1 MKSNMNVMN
10 LLRIRTIPLFL
21 IPLMANAYAATP
33 LLDGETEVTGQGLIE
48 AQSLPMVLVE
58 DVVLCG
64 TKSMRVTVEA
74 LKPDKQDLN
83 LDFKMH
89 AVPVTD
95 WRGYETLV
103 LDLYNDSENA
113 TVLKL
118 EVHTLADD
126 ARQSIALP
134 ARRWAHLRVPIATMN
149 PQHTDMAHVTEIA
162 FGLIRADAPLTVYLD
177 NLTLLKAGETPPAL
191 SPAFIAQRIE
201 ALQQDVKESKA
212 AFASLDLQRDSAA
225 AGAAAIVRNNLA
237 AIETAITGASMDAE
251 DYLEVCAGLD
261 AEMRDL
267 KRVDSIAAFAD
278 ACTRAGNTENQAV
291 LVGVATSMEKLF
303 PRAMPVTLRPPT
315 TIDVSLGR
323 NETESVQIGVLPLRE
338 ALRNVSV
345 QIGVL
350 RSDTGALLP
359 DKAVACDVVG
369 FVETKIQPP
378 YGSPLVG
385 WWPDPLLD
393 FTGPADIVR
402 GDLQSFWIR
411 VRAPKGQAP
420 GVYKGELTVD
430 GRGMNSVRIPLTV
443 TVRNFVLPDVSP
455 LPEAISFGSPIRPYS
470 MLLEDLIAT
479 PQWDTTLKY
488 RWADF
493 LADYYISYDHLYRRS
508 PPDFEVLDYLNAQGR
523 LGTFNLGYCGIGKTK
538 DGHARPED
546 LKDMLAWAGE
556 GYRKARERGWL
567 NHAYIYGF
575 DEVHPE
581 WFQCVEET
589 AAAIKEA
596 MPGVLMLTT
605 AYDYSFGKEGHMPS
619 VDGWTPKTKEFEPE
633 LVADTRARGKQVWW
647 YICVSPHNPYAN
659 IFLEYAAI
667 ESRLLMG
674 AMTARYRPDG
684 FLYYQIS
691 LWQPTEP
698 IKSGPYTNWTAR
710 SYKDYHGDGS
720 WVCMR
725 EGGLPVPTIRLEN
738 YRDGLEDYA
747 YVRLLEEAVQIRED
761 QGTALSPQE
770 SAWLAKAKATLEVPG
785 DLVVSLTEYSRDPAR
800 LYAWREEIAALIE
813 NAKLSDL
820 NPWKEPF
827 SLRAPSG
834 KKE

>member
-1 MKSNMNVMN
+1 MNIMN
-10 LLRIRTIPLFL
+10 LLRVRTILFFL
-21 IPLMANAYAATP
+21 TPLMVNAYAAMP
-33 LLDGETEVTGQGLIE
+33 LLDGETATTGQDLVK
-48 AQSLPMVLVE
+48 AQALPMAVVE
-58 DVVLCG
+58 NVVLSG
-64 TKSMRVTVEA
+64 RKSMRVTVEA

-83 LDFKMH
+83 LDFKMR

-103 LDLYNDSENA
+103 LDLYNDSEKA

-118 EVHTLADD
+118 EVGTRADD
-126 ARQSIALP
+126 ARQSIVLP
-134 ARRWAHLRVPIATMN
+134 ARRWAHLSMPIATMN

-191 SPAFIAQRIE
+191 NPPFIAQRIE
-201 ALQQDVKESKA
+201 ALKQEVKEGKA
-212 AFASLDLQRDSAA
+212 ALASLDLRQDSAA
-225 AGAAAIVRNNLA
+225 GGAAAIVREKLA
-237 AIETAITGASMDAE
+237 AIETAIAGTSVDATG
-251 DYLEVCAGLD
+251 YLDGCAQLD
-261 AEMRDL
+261 VAMRGL
-267 KRVDSIAAFAD
+267 KRVDSIAAFAN
-278 ACTRAGNTENQAV
+278 ACAKAGKTQNEAV
-291 LVGVATSMEKLF
+291 LVGMVTSMEKLL

-315 TIDVSLGR
+315 AIDLSLGR
-323 NETESVQIGVLPLRE
+323 NETESVQIGVLPLRK
-338 ALRNVSV
+338 ALRSVSV
-345 QIGVL
+345 QVGPL
-350 RSDTGALLP
+350 SSDTGVVLP

-393 FTGPADIVR
+393 FTGPVDIAR
-402 GDLQSFWIR
+402 GDLQAFWIR

-420 GVYKGELTVD
+420 GIYKGELAVD
-430 GRGMNSVRIPLTV
+430 GEGMNAVRIPLAV
-443 TVRNFVLPDVSP
+443 TVRNFTLPDVSP

-479 PQWDTTLKY
+479 PQWDATLKY

-508 PPDFEVLDYLNAQGR
+508 APDFEVLDYLNAQGR
-523 LGTFNLGYCGIGKTK
+523 LGTFNLGYCGIGKTE

-546 LKDMLAWAGE
+546 LENMLAWAGE
-556 GYRKARERGWL
+556 GYQKVRERGWL
-567 NHAYIYGF
+567 DRAYIYGF
-575 DEVHPE
+575 DEVRPE

-596 MPGVLMLTT
+596 MPGVLVLTT
-605 AYDYSFGKEGHMPS
+605 AYDDSFGKEGRMRS
-619 VDGWTPKTKEFEPE
+619 VDGWTPKTKEFERE
-633 LVADTRARGKQVWW
+633 LVADARARGKQVWW

-659 IFLEYAAI
+659 IFLEYATI

-674 AMTARYRPDG
+674 AMTAKYRPDG

-691 LWQPTEP
+691 LWQRTKP

-747 YVRLLEEAVQIRED
+747 YVRLLEEAVYIRQAQD
-761 QGTALSPQE
+761 MALSPEE
-770 SAWLAKAKATLEVPG
+770 SAWLARAKAALEVPG

-800 LYAWREEIAALIE
+800 LYAWRETIAALIE
-813 NAKLSDL
+813 DAKLPNL

-834 KKE
+834 KER